1 MYTILK
7 YQQKFKLK
15 KFDIWLICFGT
26 RCYTSNRK
34 KKTELNKTSFHK
46 TKLKAAKHQI
56 FGGKDK

>member
-1 MYTILK
+1 M
-7 YQQKFKLK
+7 K
-15 KFDIWLICFGT
+15 KFDIWLICFEAQ
-26 RCYTSNRK
+26 CYTSNRK